1 MTRDFHLDTLFNP
14 IWTEGPHV
22 FTFSES
28 GTVIHPKNIAS
39 RSHASNAFRQPLR
52 PSSPAARTYADAVKA
67 PPFSLLSRM
76 RKPWKNATMTEQ
88 DDAEFEALMTRS
100 IAEAS
105 RSPQSSESA
114 SDSVYTWPP
123 DLSACRRE
131 AQTETC
137 RDKSENDAPS
147 TPYMVSPSNSQTS
160 ETDSSVI
167 PTPDKRGDRMPFMVL
182 HETSPCFEEE
192 ELEKILVGV
201 ERLRRKAP
209 PPLCL
214 EGTMKYESD
223 STCVLLKEDATIL
236 ISHPWVAQQVLSPLT
251 AGIRHGYFY
260 FFSPYVPQFL
270 HEMLYDTAKVC
281 RVV

>member
-1 MTRDFHLDTLFNP
+1 MVVEYIRQQTTTTLTNPYFPDLPKQIMTRDFHLDTLFNP

-39 RSHASNAFRQPLR
+39 RGHPSNAFRQPLH

-67 PPFSLLSRM
+67 PPSSLLSRM

-88 DDAEFEALMTRS
+88 DDAEFEALMSRS

-105 RSPQSSESA
+105 HSSQSSGNES
-114 SDSVYTWPP
+114 DNVYTWPP

-131 AQTETC
+131 AQAETC
-137 RDKSENDAPS
+137 LDKNENDAPS
-147 TPYMVSPSNSQTS
+147 TLYMVSPSNSRTS

-182 HETSPCFEEE
+182 HEMSPCFEEE

-209 PPLCL
+209 PPLRL
-214 EGTMKYESD
+214 ADNMTDKPD
-223 STCVLLKEDATIL
+223 NTFVLLQEDATI
-236 ISHPWVAQQVLSPLT
+236 PMGQEVLSPLT
-251 AGIRHGYFY
+251 AGI
-260 FFSPYVPQFL
+260 PVQ
-270 HEMLYDTAKVC
+270 
-281 RVV
+281 RVDLNI